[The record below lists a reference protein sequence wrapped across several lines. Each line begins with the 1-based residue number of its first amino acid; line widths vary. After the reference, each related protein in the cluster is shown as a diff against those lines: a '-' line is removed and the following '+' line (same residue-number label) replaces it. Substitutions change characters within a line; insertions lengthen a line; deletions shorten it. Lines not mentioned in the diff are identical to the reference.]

1 MQSHTSIPGHAFP
14 IRTAFV
20 TLFALTT
27 CTRGPR
33 PAPSSGGDR
42 SAAGVSSQMP
52 AGGAGFDSTVAHH
65 FPKSTCYVSAR
76 YVVVARDLENQV
88 GSDLYVRPRG
98 VPDAEPKWGA
108 DSVVGDIVFRT
119 GDAASNHPD
128 AQHFMGLKGDLLVAW
143 DGTGARSD
151 LYIYDL
157 TKRTKVLEL
166 EGVDEQLEWVGPTTV
181 SVWVIKAYAQRAVAA
196 GCPDTVPGNPAEL
209 DSLMSLDL
217 VALALRPTGR
227 YRCTIGE

>member
-1 MQSHTSIPGHAFP
+1 MQSHTSIPDRAFP
-14 IRTAFV
+14 IRTTLV
-20 TLFALTT
+20 TLFALAT

-33 PAPSSGGDR
+33 PAPSSATDR

-52 AGGAGFDSTVAHH
+52 AGGAGFEPTVAHH

-88 GSDLYVRPRG
+88 GSDLYARPRG
-98 VPDAEPKWGA
+98 APDTEPKCSA
-108 DSVVGDIVFRT
+108 DSVAGDIVFRT

-128 AQHFMGLKGDLLVAW
+128 AQHFMGVKGDLLVAW

-157 TKRTKVLEL
+157 TKRTKVLEV
-166 EGVDEQLEWVGPTTV
+166 EGVDTQLEWVGPMTV
-181 SVWVIKAYAQRAVAA
+181 SVWVIKEYADRAVAA
-196 GCPDTVPGNPAEL
+196 GCPLCQATLLSSIA
-209 DSLMSLDL
+209 
-217 VALALRPTGR
+217 
-227 YRCTIGE
+227 